1 LIFPTFAIAFQDERR
16 SLASQRK
23 QRRDMTLILEKKRK
37 LSIAFIPTSS
47 ALTPYVQNRLI
58 PWHCFFSLGS
68 GESPRKVG
76 KNLSNRYVF
85 VKSGPDMREL
95 AGRFDSYFI

>member
-1 LIFPTFAIAFQDERR
+1 L
-16 SLASQRK
+16 K
-23 QRRDMTLILEKKRK
+23 KKRK
-37 LSIAFIPTSS
+37 LAIAFIPTSS
-47 ALTPYVQNRLI
+47 TLTPVQNRLI
-58 PWHCFFSLGS
+58 PWHYFFSLGS